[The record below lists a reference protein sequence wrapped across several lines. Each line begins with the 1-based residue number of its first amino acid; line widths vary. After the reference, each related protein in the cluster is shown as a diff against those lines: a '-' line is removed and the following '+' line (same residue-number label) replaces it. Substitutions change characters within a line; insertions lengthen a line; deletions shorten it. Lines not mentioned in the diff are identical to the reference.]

1 MSCTESEA
9 PLSVKNPN
17 INEITRPINKIPN
30 FAPNNNI
37 PSMPSPISPSV
48 PSVSALVSDFTV
60 PSVSNTL
67 STFPSLVSDTS
78 DTPFLGK
85 NTLPFVYF

>member
-37 PSMPSPISPSV
+37 PSMPSPMSPSV
-48 PSVSALVSDFTV
+48 ESE
-60 PSVSNTL
+60 
-67 STFPSLVSDTS
+67 
-78 DTPFLGK
+78 
-85 NTLPFVYF
+85 